1 MSVGQPVKQ
10 MMEKMSN
17 DELIEMLRREYVR
30 KLMRYRLT
38 DELFRKKYAMTY
50 EEFEKEN
57 EVAKRNFSW
66 EVESDAQ
73 EWEMA
78 IDGISTCLRK
88 LGEVKIEY
96 ANQLKD
102 KLNLN
107 LIFKNRRLCGYD
119 SEGGRTH
126 IHPIDEPESHIF
138 TDKEVDIKEFT
149 VKSLKLLEARGML

>member
-1 MSVGQPVKQ
+1 MSMVHSIKQ

-17 DELIEMLRREYVR
+17 DELVEMLRREHLR
-30 KLMRYRLT
+30 KLTRYRLT
-38 DELFRKKYAMTY
+38 DEVFRKKYGMTY

-57 EVAKRNFSW
+57 VVAERNFSW

-126 IHPIDEPESHIF
+126 IHPIDAPESHIF
-138 TDKEVDIKEFT
+138 TDKKVA
-149 VKSLKLLEARGML
+149 VKKIHSKVTKTS